1 MSDLSTLSSV
11 HDGGNTG
18 GGGGSLH
25 RNGDSVANIEVDTRE
40 GISSRKSD

>member
-1 MSDLSTLSSV
+1 MSDLSTLGSV

-25 RNGDSVANIEVDTRE
+25 RNGDSVTNIEVDTRE
-40 GISSRKSD
+40 GISLRRNG